1 MKASVVDL
9 RHRMRDILR
18 AVDRNEPVTILY
30 HGKERALIVPLP
42 KRGERPMRIED
53 HPFFGM
59 WADREDMEDV
69 EAYVRKLREPRY
81 RDI

>member
-9 RHRMRDILR
+9 RHRMGDILR
-18 AVDRNEPVTILY
+18 AVDRNEKVTILY
-30 HGKERALIVPLP
+30 HGKERALMVQLP
-42 KRGERPMRIED
+42 KRRKKPMRIED

-59 WADREDMEDV
+59 WADRKDMEDV